1 MSSPVTI
8 GSETTPEDFP
18 WGTLTWYM
26 GQAIDADAEQTFGI
40 AVIEAGQQN
49 PPHYHP
55 NCEEILYVIS
65 GTCTHTYGDDSYELN
80 PGDSIRVPS
89 GVIHHAINNGKEP
102 LRAIISFS
110 SGDRQTVFLDQ

>member
-1 MSSPVTI
+1 MPSPVTTL
-8 GSETTPEDFP
+8 SETPTEDFP
-18 WGTLTWYM
+18 WGTLNWLM
-26 GQAIDADAEQTFGI
+26 GQAIDPDAEQTVGI
-40 AVIEAGQQN
+40 VVIETGQQN

-65 GTCTHTYGDDSYELN
+65 GTCEHTYGDDSYQLN

-89 GVIHHAINNGKEP
+89 GIIHHAINNGNEP

-110 SGDRQTVFLDQ
+110 SGDRQTVFL